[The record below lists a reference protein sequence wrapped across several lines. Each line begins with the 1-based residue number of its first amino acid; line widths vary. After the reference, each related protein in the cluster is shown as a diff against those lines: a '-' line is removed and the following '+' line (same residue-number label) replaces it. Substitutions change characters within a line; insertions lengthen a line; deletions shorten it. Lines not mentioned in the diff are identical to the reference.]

1 MSQRRA
7 SLRTGASALQSF
19 SAHQKPLPL
28 PLLLLHPLSCHLL
41 SCRKI
46 NPRSSGSSV
55 PVFTLC
61 RAPIS
66 SSLPTESDPAPL
78 AVPSPQLKCNCHTR
92 ARAHAHSAARAEYPP
107 PTQLELK
114 YDVKSARVGR
124 GGWVTAVAVIRA
136 EAAKPAGSSAGPRP
150 CRLKLR

>member
-1 MSQRRA
+1 MGITRVAA
-7 SLRTGASALQSF
+7 SRQPENWGISRSHCRCPCCFFTASPTVLPPVIML
-19 SAHQKPLPL
+19 KP
-28 PLLLLHPLSCHLL
+28 
-41 SCRKI
+41 
-46 NPRSSGSSV
+46 NPRSCGSSV

-136 EAAKPAGSSAGPRP
+136 EASKPAGSSAGPRP
-150 CRLKLR
+150 CRLKLQ